1 MQKFISIVGASE
13 HNLKK
18 ISVTIPRNKLVVF
31 TGVSG
36 SGKSSLAFNTIYAE
50 GQRRYVESLSTYARQ
65 FLGRLDKPAVDSID
79 GLSPAIAIEQ
89 KTIGRNPR
97 STVGTITE
105 IYDYYRLLYAR
116 IGTPYDPDT
125 GKELS
130 KQTIDQIVDTV
141 MEFSTGTKLTVLA
154 PVVRNKKG
162 THKKI
167 LDDARQL
174 GFSRVRV
181 DGSMSLLE
189 DVGALSKTYK
199 HSIDIVTGRIVVK
212 ADAIKRIT
220 EAFEKALELAG
231 GNAIAL
237 LEGTDEA
244 DATERNFSL
253 HFAYENS
260 ELSVPEFEPQLF
272 SFNSPI
278 GSCSQCAGLG
288 YTMEFDEQLVVPDM
302 DKSYV
307 ERGIAP
313 IPESW
318 NWYAAQIRALAKLFG
333 ESVEKPFSAWSKKAM
348 DALLYGTSEAI
359 SYTLQNESGSRN
371 YTKKFPGVLGDLLRR
386 YHTTKDP
393 RFRDY
398 LEGFMSTNTCSAC
411 AGGRLRK
418 EALAVRVNK
427 KNIHE
432 LTQLSV
438 AKSIAFFDTLS
449 LREKEQTIAVEI
461 LREIQARLS
470 FLQEVGLGYLS
481 LDRYAGTL
489 SGGESQRIRLASHIG
504 SALVGVMYVL
514 DEPTIG
520 LHQRDNDRLILTL
533 QRLRDLG
540 NTVIV
545 VEHDEQVIR
554 CADYVL
560 DIGPHAGKHGGEI
573 VGKGTPASIAKN
585 KKTLTGKYLANE
597 LHMKIP
603 SERRAG
609 NGKFLRVKGASE
621 HNLKNVGVEFPLGT
635 FAAVTGVSG
644 SGKSSLLQDILYP
657 AVHNA
662 LHSSKMS
669 CGSFKALEGVEH
681 LDKIIDINQS
691 PIGRTPRSNPG
702 TYVKVF
708 DHIRD
713 LYYQLPESRA
723 RGYTK
728 GRFSFN
734 VSGGRCEACQGAGT
748 QTIEMHF
755 LSDVYVTCDV
765 CRGKRFNRETLDI
778 YYKGKNIHDVLSMTV
793 DEAADFFKAIPAVF
807 RRLQVLQEVGM
818 GYITLGQSAV
828 TLSGGEAQ
836 RIKLALELSKVSTG
850 RTLYIL
856 DEPTTGLHQADVL
869 KLLHVLHELV
879 QRGNTVIV
887 IEHNLEVIAQSD
899 YIVDLGPEGGD
910 GGGQVIA
917 AGTPE
922 GVMKTKGSFTATY
935 LAQYVREH
943 GHS

>member
-1 MQKFISIVGASE
+1 M
-13 HNLKK
+13 
-18 ISVTIPRNKLVVF
+18 
-31 TGVSG
+31 
-36 SGKSSLAFNTIYAE
+36 
-50 GQRRYVESLSTYARQ
+50 
-65 FLGRLDKPAVDSID
+65 
-79 GLSPAIAIEQ
+79 
-89 KTIGRNPR
+89 
-97 STVGTITE
+97 
-105 IYDYYRLLYAR
+105 LYAR
-116 IGTPYDPDT
+116 IGKPYDPDT
-125 GKELS
+125 GTELS
-130 KQTIDQIVDTV
+130 KQTIDQIVDVV
-141 MEFSTGTKLTVLA
+141 MEFPEGTKLTVLA

-167 LDDARQL
+167 FDDAKKL
-174 GFSRVRV
+174 GFSRVRI
-181 DGSMSLLE
+181 DGQMQLLD
-189 DVGALSKTYK
+189 DVGTLSKTYK
-199 HSIDIVTGRIVVK
+199 HSVDIVTGRIVIK
-212 ADAIKRIT
+212 ASAIKRIT
-220 EAFEKALELAG
+220 EAFEKALELAE
-231 GNAIAL
+231 GNVRAVFEDTSDTDAI
-237 LEGTDEA
+237 
-244 DATERNFSL
+244 ERNFSL

-272 SFNSPI
+272 SFNSPV
-278 GSCSQCAGLG
+278 GSCSHCAGLG
-288 YTMEFDEQLVVPDM
+288 YTMEFDAKFVIPDM
-302 DKSYV
+302 SKSYV
-307 ERGIAP
+307 DHGVAP
-313 IPESW
+313 ISENW
-318 NWYAAQIRALAKLFG
+318 NWYAVQIRALAALFG
-333 ESVEKPFSAWSKKAM
+333 ESVEKPFRTWSKESM
-348 DALLYGTSEAI
+348 SALLYGTHKSI
-359 SYTLQNESGSRN
+359 TYTLQGESGNRN
-371 YTKKFPGVLGDLLRR
+371 YTKKFPGLLVDLLRR

-393 RFRDY
+393 RFREY
-398 LEGFMSTNTCSAC
+398 LEGFMSTLAC
-411 AGGRLRK
+411 PVCNGGRLRR
-418 EALAVRVNK
+418 EALSVK
-427 KNIHE
+427 IHGKNIHQ

-438 AKSIAFFDTLS
+438 AHSMVFFQKLRLS
-449 LREKEQTIAVEI
+449 KKEQTIAVEI
-461 LREIQARLS
+461 LREIQNRLS

-554 CADYVL
+554 AADYVL
-560 DIGPHAGKHGGEI
+560 DIGPHAGKHGGQI
-573 VGKGTPASIAKN
+573 VGQGTPSSIAKN
-585 KKTLTGKYLANE
+585 KKTLTGKYLAHE

-603 SERRAG
+603 KKRRDG
-609 NGKFLRVKGASE
+609 NGKLLSVKGGSE
-621 HNLKNVGVEFPLGT
+621 HNLQNITVKFPLGT
-635 FAAVTGVSG
+635 LCAVTGVSG

-657 AVHNA
+657 AVHNE
-662 LHSSKMS
+662 LHNSKMP
-669 CGSFKALEGVEH
+669 CGNFSALEGIEN

-755 LSDVYVTCDV
+755 LSDVYVICDV
-765 CRGKRFNRETLDI
+765 CNGKRFNRETLDI

-793 DEAADFFKAIPAVF
+793 DESADFFKTIPAIF

-899 YIVDLGPEGGD
+899 YIVDLGPEGGNE
-910 GGGQVIA
+910 GGKVIA
-917 AGTPE
+917 FGKPE
-922 GVMKTKGSFTATY
+922 IIMKTKKSFTGAY
-935 LAQYVREH
+935 LKQYVQEH
-943 GHS
+943 C